1 MFVWLDNI
9 GIFQHTYSRPQKFS
23 KEFTPG
29 NLLHI
34 RNGLEKACTCVCGRR
49 KITVQEE
56 RSQFEAR
63 VYVCL

>member
-29 NLLHI
+29 NLLYI
-34 RNGLEKACTCVCGRR
+34 RNGLEKACTCMCMWKEEDNCAGRE
-49 KITVQEE
+49 V
-56 RSQFEAR
+56 S
-63 VYVCL
+63 V